1 MSPSSSAS
9 GYHAY
14 EVIISYQ
21 AVVDAGV
28 KAPLNAT
35 ELSSFQEKVYRGEPP
50 RYRCHLGRILLKM
63 PAISLLTG
71 VVGLAGHETRVRRTI
86 VAGIWVTFFQGCQ
99 Q

>member
-21 AVVDAGV
+21 AVIDAGV

-35 ELSSFQEKVYRGEPP
+35 ELSSFQEKVYRG
-50 RYRCHLGRILLKM
+50 
-63 PAISLLTG
+63 
-71 VVGLAGHETRVRRTI
+71 VVGLAGHETRVRRRLSLGSGLHSSKAASGNRADRWKTTGWT
-86 VAGIWVTFFQGCQ
+86 A
-99 Q
+99 

>member
-50 RYRCHLGRILLKM
+50 RYRCHLGCILLEM
-63 PAISLLTG
+63 AAISLLTG
-71 VVGLAGHETRVRRTI
+71 ADAQRLRHSAGVRC
-86 VAGIWVTFFQGCQ
+86 ADGGW
-99 Q
+99 